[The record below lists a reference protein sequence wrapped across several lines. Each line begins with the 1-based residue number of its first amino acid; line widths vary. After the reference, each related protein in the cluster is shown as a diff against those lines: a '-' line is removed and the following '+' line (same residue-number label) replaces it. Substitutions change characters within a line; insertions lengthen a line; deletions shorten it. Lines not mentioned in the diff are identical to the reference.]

1 MSIEKDMFAHKK
13 NPRKVFYDIE
23 SLHDIFTNL
32 LITEGHIELHLV
44 HDPVYNYISNDDL
57 YEVLHRRSL
66 TEEAVSFCGDKP
78 EITIIR
84 YDTGDEMSA
93 DKRKMVRG
101 LYSRLVKFA
110 RCRSL
115 WKENEPSKNYV
126 EFYGWNSSSYDL
138 PMLIMARMLA
148 EKNRGSAGS
157 NRVNPLDLKKLSN
170 LMIEFNGKPWEIY
183 DHLQQKSKGLF
194 NKEKFEEYLGASV
207 KADGHID
214 LAKLAKVESSDDDT
228 AKQFPPGLKKEMA
241 RYGMDIV
248 IDEVVSENEERT
260 LTKEEFL
267 NLIDYNFNDVIGT
280 AFTSR
285 NSQLSTFGLGVRDTI
300 REMYPYTSATYP
312 KSKVF
317 KNHRLPER
325 DITTAQLS
333 ANVVIG
339 ENRSR
344 PEDYEAVD
352 YKFPVAGGQEV
363 DLLEYI
369 KETEEKRGGYMHPFM
384 YEFFNHF
391 RGKDT
396 RSSSDNWKV
405 KRSQPITHS
414 ARMNLPYY
422 RQDEEGNWKPVN
434 SYIRF
439 SSGGAHGGIW
449 AGLADMDEEEI
460 ETWVRSDRDIKTEE
474 KPTVDL
480 YDVIHVDWNSFY
492 PVMATKM
499 QMYMTEEGVD
509 HYKRVLDHR
518 FAIKAQLPHRKSEW
532 TDEHRALDRQQ
543 DGEKLVL
550 NSLTGA
556 GNTHK
561 KFALV
566 PVDNK
571 TLSMR
576 LIGNMNIWV
585 MGQRFTQAGAWV
597 FATNTDGIFLT
608 GMTVEQAQ
616 EVIDGYIED
625 YDMPV
630 EPELVDR
637 FINRD
642 TSTRIEYEGTE
653 RASIGGELAH
663 GKNLHFTD
671 RALGKNIAYPL
682 AVGRAVLDYMDQPG
696 WLTEPYDRQRLVD
709 IVQDIFNQSETP
721 EAWYHIHAGTS
732 SRRLTVN
739 GKRVGKINRV
749 VLTHEGDFLGQESA
763 REMTAPEVLHLLS
776 QFVSGSADELRSL
789 IENLGYE
796 LDNKLPEDW
805 SLVPYQ
811 KNERDEKIINEDAD
825 LETIFMIMQSFVASG
840 NESKRDDELKKF
852 AQDQS
857 ISIPQLA
864 IQSSRGLEPLKVW
877 KSNKVPYTSNTGLL
891 LNTRASLQDFDMNLL
906 DLEPYVRWAEQ
917 ILARWKVTADLP
929 EIGMVKC
936 DDTVLISQAKKRMTK
951 ADREIEKLAEL
962 YRNSYLLTEEME

>member
-1 MSIEKDMFAHKK
+1 MSDLFAYKK
-13 NPRKVFYDIE
+13 NARKVFYDIE

-32 LITEGHIELHLV
+32 FLTEGHIRLHLV
-44 HDPVYNYISNDDL
+44 HDHAYDYITDEEI
-57 YEVLHRRSL
+57 YEVLYRRSL
-66 TEEAVSFCGDKP
+66 TEECIAVCGENP
-78 EITIIR
+78 QI
-84 YDTGDEMSA
+84 DTGYRYRSDEVAKNINTDLSSIINSTSFWDQGK
-93 DKRKMVRG
+93 DKN
-101 LYSRLVKFA
+101 SQFA
-110 RCRSL
+110 
-115 WKENEPSKNYV
+115 
-126 EFYGWNSSSYDL
+126 EFYGWNSSAYDL
-138 PMLIMARMLA
+138 PMIIITFLLSR
-148 EKNRGSAGS
+148 S
-157 NRVNPLDLKKLSN
+157 NRSGDLQVIVPSDVKKISN

-183 DHLQQKSKGLF
+183 DYLEQKSKGLF
-194 NKEKFEEYLGASV
+194 NKNRFEKFLG
-207 KADGHID
+207 KAVISDGHID

-300 REMYPYTSATYP
+300 REMYPYTSSKKSTLP
-312 KSKVF
+312 KL
-317 KNHRLPER
+317 HRRPER

-682 AVGRAVLDYMDQPG
+682 AVGRAVLDYMDKPG
-696 WLTEPYDRQRLVD
+696 WLTEPYERQRLVD
-709 IVQDIFNQSETP
+709 IVQDLFDQSETP
-721 EAWYHIHAGTS
+721 EA
-732 SRRLTVN
+732 
-739 GKRVGKINRV
+739 
-749 VLTHEGDFLGQESA
+749 
-763 REMTAPEVLHLLS
+763 
-776 QFVSGSADELRSL
+776 
-789 IENLGYE
+789 
-796 LDNKLPEDW
+796 
-805 SLVPYQ
+805 
-811 KNERDEKIINEDAD
+811 
-825 LETIFMIMQSFVASG
+825 
-840 NESKRDDELKKF
+840 
-852 AQDQS
+852 
-857 ISIPQLA
+857 
-864 IQSSRGLEPLKVW
+864 
-877 KSNKVPYTSNTGLL
+877 
-891 LNTRASLQDFDMNLL
+891 
-906 DLEPYVRWAEQ
+906 
-917 ILARWKVTADLP
+917 
-929 EIGMVKC
+929 
-936 DDTVLISQAKKRMTK
+936 
-951 ADREIEKLAEL
+951 
-962 YRNSYLLTEEME
+962 